1 MPGATLNRLIEES
14 SGNIISQNCNNNPL
28 LLKRG
33 EVNALRNYYYTQN
46 GAKARN
52 GSDLF
57 KSVDNYDED
66 IDGNVIYM
74 EVFSR
79 DEDDFYVQFLGTD
92 TGYLYFCR
100 YTETGGDTT
109 QTKVNDLTVSDYPI
123 QTMQLDLTD
132 DTILE
137 TELDRVQNYQY
148 AIMRSPTATQGGAP
162 LHWQKEPAFISA
174 PTKIQSAV
182 LNNRIYFIDSSNTL
196 YMFDGNLT
204 TGRKLTAI
212 TITKTEY
219 DSADK
224 FIGIFT
230 FNNRLWVVTDTDK
243 FLGSA
248 AGDGTTFNDA
258 SGVYLKLGRMEGMD
272 VTEFLSTKNGVFV
285 GLTNPTIKRSSTKI
299 LTGNAPE
306 NYRLDDIDSEAGV
319 IGSSGQSINQDFM
332 ALTRYGFVSIES
344 YGSNDRFG
352 LTKQDTMSSK
362 VNNEILPKMK
372 QDKIESTYYAGDKNW
387 YVCKINDNT
396 LAIYDV
402 EFSTKNTPKWT
413 FFDYEFTVR
422 KVKSMVNRLFMVDNN
437 NNILITDA
445 PHMKTDNGTSY
456 TKRIKSFAFGKGLV
470 GRDDLN
476 ELIGIEKQFKDIA
489 MVSTIPAQVQTVE
502 MIPIYDGVP
511 LTVNPKNTPI
521 GTVELRPK
529 SNRNLTLESTVLL
542 SSSITLGSF
551 EYETLYRK
559 ISSLAGTGRTLQI
572 EMTTEAEL
580 DIEIIGFTSNYSLN
594 KLAHSSNNTTP

>member
-1 MPGATLNRLIEES
+1 MEEA
-14 SGNIISQNCNNNPL
+14 SGNIVSQNCNNNPL

-66 IDGNVIYM
+66 IDGDIIYK

-79 DEDDFYVQFLGTD
+79 DEDDFFYYFLGTN
-92 TGYLYFCR
+92 TGYLYFCKF
-100 YTETGGDTT
+100 TESGGAYS
-109 QTKVNDLTVSDYPI
+109 QTKVNDLTVSDYPAEI
-123 QTMQLDLTD
+123 MQLDLTN

-148 AIMRSPTATQGGAP
+148 AIMRSPTATQGGSP
-162 LHWQKEPAFISA
+162 SHWQKTPAFTSS
-174 PTKIQSAV
+174 PTRIRSAV
-182 LNNRIYFIDSSNTL
+182 LNNIIYFIDGSSTL
-196 YMFDGNLT
+196 YKFDGNLT
-204 TGRKLTAI
+204 TGRKLSSV

-219 DSADK
+219 DPADE

-230 FNNRLWVVTDTDK
+230 FNNRLWLVTKSDK

-248 AGDGTTFNDA
+248 AGDGSTINDA
-258 SGVYLKLGRMEGMD
+258 SGVYLKLGRIEGMD

-285 GLTNPTIKRSSTKI
+285 GLTNTTIKRSQTKI

-344 YGSNDRFG
+344 YGTNDRFG

-396 LAIYDV
+396 LAVYDV
-402 EFSTKNTPKWT
+402 EFSTPAIPKWT
-413 FFDYEFTVR
+413 FFDYAFTVK
-422 KVKSMVNRLFMVDNN
+422 KVKSLLNRLFIVDNN
-437 NNILITDA
+437 NNVLLTDA

-456 TKRIKSFAFGKGLV
+456 IKRIKSFAFGKGLV

-476 ELIGIEKQFKDIA
+476 ELIGIEKQFKDIS
-489 MVSTIPAQVQTVE
+489 MVSTIPSQVQTVE

-511 LTVNPKNTPI
+511 LTVNPKNNPI

-529 SNRNLTLESTVLL
+529 TNRNLTLASTTLL

-559 ISSLAGTGRTLQI
+559 ISSLSGTGRTLQI
-572 EMTTEAEL
+572 EMTTDEEL

-594 KLAHSSNNTTP
+594 KSAYSSNNTTPA